1 MSAANA
7 ASPAAAAPNA
17 APAPA
22 TTSATAQAA
31 AAPAAATATD
41 STEDYEGHRVYI
53 GNLAFSA
60 TEEQIREHL
69 AKVGGEITSVILPTR
84 YKNRPA
90 GYAFVTYKNEADAT
104 KVVEALNETEIGG
117 RQVHLQLARS
127 KEENAERRTALL
139 EKRKEAKAAKVAKAK
154 EVKEE
159 KEAADTPAVDG
170 EKSATRADKPQK
182 KKKAAASKASS
193 VLPLYVSK
201 LTPSQSRRRRPEDGD
216 ETAVDDEAEA
226 VDTPAKPSKPPKKA
240 KEPKAKAENGD
251 AADKEPKERK
261 PRLVLTGEF
270 SKNTVFVAN
279 LPFTVDDDGLSEIF
293 TNLSIKVKSAHVI
306 KGIRKLPGRRAFRG
320 SKGFGFVV
328 LEDEAQQVSAVEK
341 VNGMEVQ
348 DRKITA
354 KVAQEMKAL
363 EEIDNEMAQ
372 RNSKTDVKADAK
384 ADTKAEVKADTKT
397 DAKV

>member
-182 KKKAAASKASS
+182 KKKAAASK
-193 VLPLYVSK
+193 
-201 LTPSQSRRRRPEDGD
+201 SRRRRPEDGD

-397 DAKV
+397 DAKVEATA